1 MSSAPAPAT
10 YDAVQGLKSLC
21 VENANGTRN
30 ITASRPIRTSCATAS
45 RGVGKQQALHAT
57 FAAVQTWQ
65 GVARCSVAALPDRT
79 LTER

>member
-1 MSSAPAPAT
+1 
-10 YDAVQGLKSLC
+10 
-21 VENANGTRN
+21 
-30 ITASRPIRTSCATAS
+30 
-45 RGVGKQQALHAT
+45 VGKQQALHAT